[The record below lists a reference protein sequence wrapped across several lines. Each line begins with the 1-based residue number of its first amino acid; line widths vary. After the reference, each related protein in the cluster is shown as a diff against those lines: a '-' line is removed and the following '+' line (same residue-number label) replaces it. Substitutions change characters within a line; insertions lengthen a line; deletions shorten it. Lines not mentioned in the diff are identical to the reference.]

1 MAQVEKLFIFLASAG
16 DVPNERRYVQEVV
29 DELNQ
34 TVASARGIVL
44 QVVSWEN
51 DAFPGY
57 GMDAQALLNV
67 QIAEMAKVLAFR
79 RHYVESAWNAYPT
92 CGIRNRRRIRARS
105 GCFDTARTAQH
116 LVLFSSS
123 PSQTGY

>member
-1 MAQVEKLFIFLASAG
+1 MAQVQRLFVFLASPG

-29 DELNQ
+29 DELNR

-67 QIAEMAKVLAFR
+67 QIAEMAK
-79 RHYVESAWNAYPT
+79 YS
-92 CGIRNRRRIRARS
+92 
-105 GCFDTARTAQH
+105 
-116 LVLFSSS
+116 FS
-123 PSQTGY
+123 